1 MVLSAELSKI
11 SSESL
16 RWIVVSRTMQYGV
29 LQYIVVDG
37 GYDVAILVIENKN
50 IMLNTRYVAR
60 LPIPLLFNQFKL
72 CSERLMLFASERLML
87 FAHAYILNLDISNYY
102 IFIGIESS
110 PYGEVVFGFDAFFRI
125 HENNVDISSRYIQG
139 DSGNAKIRLTIP
151 TPVSYMI

>member
-29 LQYIVVDG
+29 LQHIVVNG

-50 IMLNTRYVAR
+50 IMLNTRYAAR

-72 CSERLMLFASERLML
+72 CSERLMLFA
-87 FAHAYILNLDISNYY
+87 HTYILSLYISNYY

-110 PYGEVVFGFDAFFRI
+110 PYREVVFGFDAFFRI

-151 TPVSYMI
+151 TSVSYLM

>member
-1 MVLSAELSKI
+1 MV
-11 SSESL
+11 
-16 RWIVVSRTMQYGV
+16 VN
-29 LQYIVVDG
+29 G

-72 CSERLMLFASERLML
+72 CRERLML
-87 FAHAYILNLDISNYY
+87 FAHTYILSLYISDYY

-110 PYGEVVFGFDAFFRI
+110 PYREVVFGFDALFEI
-125 HENNVDISSRYIQG
+125 NENNVGISSRYIQG

-151 TPVSYMI
+151 ALVSYLI

>member
-29 LQYIVVDG
+29 LQHIVVNG
-37 GYDVAILVIENKN
+37 GYDVAILVIENKD

-72 CSERLMLFASERLML
+72 CSERLMI
-87 FAHAYILNLDISNYY
+87 FAHTYILSLYISDYH

-110 PYGEVVFGFDAFFRI
+110 PYREVVFGFDALFEI
-125 HENNVDISSRYIQG
+125 NENNVVISSRYIQG
-139 DSGNAKIRLTIP
+139 NSGNAKIRLTIP
-151 TPVSYMI
+151 TSVSYLI